1 MPDYTINDVMQQA
14 QSNGSMLSSVNS
26 KLDQLLAL
34 KAATPPVAPPA
45 SMTFAQ
51 AQAFAKSKGFTLD
64 VKGSV
69 ITFSFNVGD
78 RGDSVTVGFP
88 HENTQPQ
95 TTHVSRGEDG
105 SMHDGKPADRVS
117 HPVPLLPLLLSA
129 FICVICGLLSSCSSL
144 ELSAVAQLKSDQA
157 RFNGIRSEMRDA
169 ALSGRIAQSDWSS
182 FDVMASVYIAAHY
195 DAARALLAYHQAP
208 NAEALRAARA
218 ALSELPGQLTAI
230 EGFAKTA
237 LSRSQGA
244 PEPGSND
251 DSNPQVSI

>member
-78 RGDSVTVGFP
+78 MGDSIVG
-88 HENTQPQ
+88 T
-95 TTHVSRGEDG
+95 
-105 SMHDGKPADRVS
+105 
-117 HPVPLLPLLLSA
+117 
-129 FICVICGLLSSCSSL
+129 SSL
-144 ELSAVAQLKSDQA
+144 ID
-157 RFNGIRSEMRDA
+157 G
-169 ALSGRIAQSDWSS
+169 
-182 FDVMASVYIAAHY
+182 
-195 DAARALLAYHQAP
+195 
-208 NAEALRAARA
+208 
-218 ALSELPGQLTAI
+218 
-230 EGFAKTA
+230 
-237 LSRSQGA
+237 
-244 PEPGSND
+244 
-251 DSNPQVSI
+251 